1 MDYCQLVFCP
11 PGGEPRS
18 IQEGRNE
25 ASERRKDHQSA
36 VIDNGLLS
44 IDDCQLVFCAP
55 GGTRTPNHLIRS
67 QVLYP
72 IELQARGIANF
83 CRLGSSLNG
92 DRTRI

>member
-1 MDYCQLVFCP
+1 MRLEKNLAV
-11 PGGEPRS
+11 PGQVGVH
-18 IQEGRNE
+18 
-25 ASERRKDHQSA
+25 HQSA
-36 VIDNGLLS
+36 EIDNRLLS
-44 IDDCQLVFCAP
+44 IDNRQLVFCAP